1 MNILFL
7 MISYPDVGV
16 NSSMYT
22 DLAHELALK
31 EHDVFVIA
39 ANGLNKTTLTIEG
52 GIRVLRV
59 RTLELFDTSFIKK
72 GMANL
77 MLPYQVLYA
86 FRRYYSD
93 IHFDAIISST
103 PPVTYLITIN
113 KLKKR
118 YKSQVYLILRDI
130 FPQNAR
136 DLGLI
141 KSNLL
146 FNFFRRKE
154 KKLYEIA
161 DHIGCMSNGNINYIN
176 EHNPE
181 IRKTKLHLLPNWKN
195 IKKYTE
201 PDNSIRERHDLQ
213 GKFIVLYGGN
223 LGKPQDVEFI
233 IEIAELVSQINNVV
247 FLIVGDGTE
256 KKKMKDVCRGKNL
269 INVIFMDPLPRNK
282 YEDLVKVC
290 DIGLIVNNRRFT
302 IPNIPS
308 RTLSYWEAKLPILA
322 AIDPY
327 TDYKVI
333 LEKSGSGFWSLT
345 GDVKSFRNNFD
356 ILYKDKDLRQK
367 MGQNGYAYLIEN
379 CSTSKACNTIIDR
392 LNSER

>member
-1 MNILFL
+1 
-7 MISYPDVGV
+7 MIAYPDI
-16 NSSMYT
+16 SETSTMYT
-22 DLAHELALK
+22 DLANELK
-31 EHDVFVIA
+31 NSGHNVFVA
-39 ANGLNKTTLTIEG
+39 VANGSGEPSINTEG
-52 GIRVLRV
+52 NVFVLRIK
-59 RTLELFDTSFIKK
+59 TLELFNTSNIKK
-72 GMANL
+72 GLANL
-77 MLPYQVLYA
+77 LLPYQVFHA
-86 FRRYYSD
+86 VRRHFSD

-103 PPVTYLITIN
+103 PPITYLITIE

-141 KSNLL
+141 KNNLL

-154 KKLYEIA
+154 KKLYDIA
-161 DHIGCMSNGNINYIN
+161 DHIGCMSLGNIDYIKSN
-176 EHNPE
+176 NPDVSSD
-181 IRKTKLHLLPNWKN
+181 KLHLLPNWKN
-195 IKKYTE
+195 ITEYSE
-201 PDNSIRERHDLQ
+201 PDYSIRDRYGLQ

-223 LGKPQDVEFI
+223 LGKPQDVDFI
-233 IEIAELVSQINNVV
+233 IEIAVSVSQIDQVV

-256 KKKMKDVCRGKNL
+256 KKKMINVCHERNL
-269 INVIFMDPLPRNK
+269 KNVIFLDPLHRDK

-290 DIGLIVNNRRFT
+290 DIGLIINNRRFT

-327 TDYKVI
+327 TDYKLI
-333 LEKSGSGFWSLT
+333 LEKSGSGLWALT
-345 GDVKSFRNNFD
+345 GDVNSFRINFD
-356 ILYKDKDLRQK
+356 KLYNDKELRQK
-367 MGQNGYAYLIEN
+367 MGRNGYDYLIEN

-392 LNSER
+392 LNTKR